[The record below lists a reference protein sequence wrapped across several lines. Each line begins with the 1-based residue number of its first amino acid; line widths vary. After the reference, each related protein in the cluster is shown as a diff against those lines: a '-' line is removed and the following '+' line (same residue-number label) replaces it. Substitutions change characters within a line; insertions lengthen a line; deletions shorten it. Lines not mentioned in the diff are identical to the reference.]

1 MAWGYEKCFTIEYD
15 NTLKRRIDCKD
26 CIYYDSSDKSC
37 MKRPLYLPV
46 DGYNSWRNCKYFE
59 LDHSVSHYDEKS
71 LQYVHELAR
80 RKIQREQQS
89 QQKKTTG
96 VKKTVQTKQAVKPK
110 EKGIP
115 VVHDEKIKAKPQMK
129 RLRDGSLF
137 CVVETFPKGKKLQT
151 ELVPIIKSGGSGKKI
166 MIGRDAEENKIYI
179 TNKAYTKEAIEKVY
193 QVLNGKSAGKE
204 QK

>member
-1 MAWGYEKCFTIEYD
+1 MAWGYEKCFTIEHD

-46 DGYNSWRNCKYFE
+46 DGYNSWRDCKYFE

-80 RKIQREQQS
+80 RKRQQEQQD

-96 VKKTVQTKQAVKPK
+96 VKKTVQTKQIVKPK

-115 VVHDEKIKAKPQMK
+115 IVHDEKIKAKPQMK

-166 MIGRDAEENKIYI
+166 MIGRDAEEKKIYI

-193 QVLNGKSAGKE
+193 QVLNGKSAGKK

>member
-1 MAWGYEKCFTIEYD
+1 MAWGYEKCFTIEHD

-80 RKIQREQQS
+80 RKGQQEQQA

-96 VKKTVQTKQAVKPK
+96 VKKTVQTKQTVKPK

-115 VVHDEKIKAKPQMK
+115 IVHDEKIKAKPQMK

-166 MIGRDAEENKIYI
+166 MIGRDAEEKKIYI

-193 QVLNGKSAGKE
+193 QVLNGKSAGKK

>member
-1 MAWGYEKCFTIEYD
+1 MAWGYEKCFTIEHD

-96 VKKTVQTKQAVKPK
+96 IKKTVQTKQNVKPK

-115 VVHDEKIKAKPQMK
+115 IVHDEKIKAKPQMK

-166 MIGRDAEENKIYI
+166 MIGRDTEANKIYI

-193 QVLNGKSAGKE
+193 QVLNGKSAGKK